1 MVLSYDVALHMMKK
15 ESISLF
21 TNLQIPAH
29 SLFLIDSGLNSK
41 EAVVFDNL
49 VIELAEDVPVVV
61 DKLQELPGDRSQVI
75 LADGKAG
82 RNLRIEEHLHWKFFG
97 QERSKGIF
105 TIIETYLR
113 DCFTPVTRD
122 QLFAEVHN
130 PLLEEVTNPLVWI
143 LYTLDLFME

>member
-1 MVLSYDVALHMMKK
+1 M
-15 ESISLF
+15 
-21 TNLQIPAH
+21 
-29 SLFLIDSGLNSK
+29 IDSGLNSE

-49 VIELAEDVPVVV
+49 VVELAEDVPVVV

-75 LADGKAG
+75 LADGEAG
-82 RNLRIEEHLHWKFFG
+82 RNLMREELLYWKHFR
-97 QERSKGIF
+97 QECSKGRSLSIF
-105 TIIETYLR
+105 YLR

-130 PLLEEVTNPLVWI
+130 PLLEEVTNPLVRI